1 MFVGHAAL
9 AFALVGGVAIAR
21 GWTSERALTIGVV
34 AAAFAALPDVDMVYA
49 LVGVASVGMG
59 SGALGVAGAFWSTG
73 NVVHRAVTHSLV
85 LAPPVAVLA
94 TLRSVDATRVQAL
107 SVVVVATALVALT
120 ASVGGA
126 LAAFVTLLFVLG
138 AVAIGVVVDR
148 YADVAAAEAFVA
160 ALVGLTT
167 HPFGDLFTGEP
178 PAMLYPVDAALV
190 TERIA
195 LAADPTLH
203 LLAAFGVELA
213 TVWAAVAVVC
223 LATGLRPTAAVGT
236 RATLGAGY
244 AASVLLIP
252 APTLDLSY
260 PFVFSV
266 LGVGLLGVLPR
277 VRLVRSRRPTVEPPD
292 WLTAALT
299 GLSAITVAWLA
310 YAVAYV
316 AVG

>member
-1 MFVGHAAL
+1 MFVGHATL
-9 AFALVGGVAIAR
+9 AFALVGGVAVAR
-21 GWTSERALTIGVV
+21 GRTAERALALGVV
-34 AAAFAALPDVDMVYA
+34 AGAFAALPDVDMLYA
-49 LVGVASVGMG
+49 LVGIA
-59 SGALGVAGAFWSTG
+59 GAAGGDALAVAGAFWSTG

-85 LAPPVAVLA
+85 LAPPVALLA
-94 TLRSVDATRVQAL
+94 ALHAADARSARAL
-107 SVVVVATALVALT
+107 SVTLGLALVA
-120 ASVGGA
+120 VVGVGGGA
-126 LAAFVTLLFVLG
+126 LVTLAFVLG
-138 AVAIGVVVDR
+138 AAVVGTVAGR
-148 YADVAAAEAFVA
+148 YAALTPLQVLGAAV
-160 ALVGLTT
+160 VGLGT

-190 TERIA
+190 TDRVA

-223 LATGLRPTAAVGT
+223 LATGLRPTAAVSP

-266 LGVGLLGVLPR
+266 LGVGLLGLFPR
-277 VRLVRSRRPTVEPPD
+277 VHLVGDPHGPTVEPLD
-292 WLTAALT
+292 WLGAALT

-310 YAVAYV
+310 YTVAYV
-316 AVG
+316 LVG

>member
-1 MFVGHAAL
+1 VGAHVQAL
-9 AFALVGGVAIAR
+9 QYGR
-21 GWTSERALTIGVV
+21 C
-34 AAAFAALPDVDMVYA
+34 
-49 LVGVASVGMG
+49 LVGVAAAT
-59 SGALGVAGAFWSTG
+59 SGDALTLATAFWSTG
-73 NVVHRAVTHSLV
+73 NLVHRAVTHSLV
-85 LAPPVAVLA
+85 LAPAV
-94 TLRSVDATRVQAL
+94 
-107 SVVVVATALVALT
+107 ALVAAL
-120 ASVGGA
+120 AGPARRDSR
-126 LAAFVTLLFVLG
+126 LAAFALGAGVVALALAVSGPLGAVVTVPFVLG
-138 AVAIGVVVDR
+138 AMALGVLARR
-148 YADVAAAEAFVA
+148 YTDHTPTTVFAVG
-160 ALVGLTT
+160 LVGLVT
-167 HPFGDLFTGEP
+167 HPFGDLVTGEP
-178 PAMLYPVDAALV
+178 PAMLYPLDAALV
-190 TERIA
+190 SERLV

-223 LATGLRPTAAVGT
+223 FATGLRPTTAVKR

-277 VRLVRSRRPTVEPPD
+277 IRLVSRPRGATVEPPD

-316 AVG
+316 VGGA

>member
-21 GWTSERALTIGVV
+21 GWSAERALALGVV
-34 AAAFAALPDVDMVYA
+34 AGAFAALPDVDMVYA
-49 LVGVASVGMG
+49 LVGVAGAAG
-59 SGALGVAGAFWSTG
+59 SDALAVAGAFWSTG

-85 LAPPVAVLA
+85 LAPPVALLA
-94 TLRSVDATRVQAL
+94 ALRATDAHVARAL
-107 SVVVVATALVALT
+107 SVVLALLLVSLVGVA
-120 ASVGGA
+120 GGA
-126 LAAFVTLLFVLG
+126 LAALITLPFVLG
-138 AVAIGVVVDR
+138 AAVVGTVAGR
-148 YADVAAAEAFVA
+148 HAALTPPQILAA
-160 ALVGLTT
+160 ALVGFVT

-178 PAMLYPVDAALV
+178 PAMLYPLDAALV
-190 TERIA
+190 TERVT

-203 LLAAFGVELA
+203 LLAAFGIELA

-223 LATGLRPTAAVGT
+223 VASGLRPRAAVSP

-266 LGVGLLGVLPR
+266 LAVGLLGVLPR
-277 VRLVRSRRPTVEPPD
+277 IRLVGDPRGPTVEPPD
-292 WLTAALT
+292 WFGAGLT

-310 YAVAYV
+310 YAAAYV
-316 AVG
+316 VVG

>member
-9 AFALVGGVAIAR
+9 AFALVGGVAVAR
-21 GWTSERALTIGVV
+21 GWSTHRALALGVV
-34 AAAFAALPDVDMVYA
+34 AGAFAALPDVDMAYA
-49 LVGVASVGMG
+49 LVGVAGVAGG
-59 SGALGVAGAFWSTG
+59 DALAVAGAFWSTG

-85 LAPPVAVLA
+85 LAPPVALLAALRATDDRRARTLSLALVVLM
-94 TLRSVDATRVQAL
+94 V
-107 SVVVVATALVALT
+107 ALVA
-120 ASVGGA
+120 AVGGT
-126 LAAFVTLLFVLG
+126 LAALITLLFVLG
-138 AVAIGVVVDR
+138 AAVVGTVAGR
-148 YADVAAAEAFVA
+148 HAALTSRQILVA
-160 ALVGLTT
+160 ALVGLVT

-190 TERIA
+190 TDRVA
-195 LAADPTLH
+195 LAVDPTLH

-223 LATGLRPTAAVGT
+223 IATGLRPTTAVSP

-266 LGVGLLGVLPR
+266 LAVGLLGFFPR
-277 VRLVRSRRPTVEPPD
+277 VRLVGDPRGPTVEPPD
-292 WLTAALT
+292 WLGAALT

-310 YAVAYV
+310 YGVAYV
-316 AVG
+316 LVG